1 MLQQS
6 RKGPVD
12 GPFRFWEDS
21 PKMATADKSTQGALH
36 SAVMHLLRPLVR
48 ILLNHGVPFA
58 TFAEI
63 ARWVYVEV
71 ADKEFGIEG
80 RKQTDSRISII
91 TGLTRKD
98 VARVKA
104 VEKPEDRAS
113 ALSYNR
119 AARVVSA
126 WARDYP
132 MEGTASGVAPLPLE
146 GSRRSLA
153 DLVRR
158 HSGDM
163 PVRAVVDE
171 LLRVGAI
178 RLRDSGEAE
187 LLHRHYLPPQGER
200 RKLVYLGDDVAD
212 LIATI
217 GHNLAAK
224 PADTMFQRKVFYDN
238 VPLEHL
244 PAVRAAA
251 RKRGEAA
258 IDALV
263 GEMAAH
269 DRDANPKV
277 AGTERYRAMVG
288 IYYHEELFAG
298 GEEAPSPAPDA
309 SRAKPKRSSGSKGNK

>member
-1 MLQQS
+1 
-6 RKGPVD
+6 
-12 GPFRFWEDS
+12 
-21 PKMATADKSTQGALH
+21 MAKAEKSTQGALH

-48 ILLNHGVPFA
+48 ILLNHGVPFS

-63 ARWVYVEV
+63 ARWAYVEV
-71 ADKEFGIEG
+71 ADNEFGIEG

-98 VARVKA
+98 VARIKN

-126 WARDYP
+126 WAREHP

-146 GSRRSLA
+146 GRKSVSE
-153 DLVRR
+153 LVRR

-178 RLRDSGEAE
+178 RIRDNGEAE

-217 GHNLAAK
+217 GHNLTAK
-224 PADTMFQRKVFYDN
+224 APNTMFQRKVFYDN

-244 PAVRAAA
+244 EAVRAVA

-263 GEMAAH
+263 NEMALH

-277 AGTERYRAMVG
+277 EGTKRYRTMVG
-288 IYYHEELFAG
+288 IYYHEELFAE
-298 GEEAPSPAPDA
+298 GEEPAATSVAGTPGKKK
-309 SRAKPKRSSGSKGNK
+309 AKP

>member
-1 MLQQS
+1 
-6 RKGPVD
+6 
-12 GPFRFWEDS
+12 
-21 PKMATADKSTQGALH
+21 MANAADTERRALH
-36 SAVMHLLRPLVR
+36 SAVMRLLRPLVR
-48 ILLNHGVPFA
+48 ILLNHGVPFN

-71 ADKEFGIEG
+71 ADREFGIEG
-80 RKQTDSRISII
+80 RKQTDSRVSVI

-98 VARVKA
+98 VARIKKLD
-104 VEKPEDRAS
+104 KPEDQAS

-126 WARDYP
+126 WAREHP

-146 GSRRSLA
+146 GRRSLA
-153 DLVRR
+153 ELIHR

-178 RLRDSGEAE
+178 RLRDEGHAE

-217 GHNLAAK
+217 GHNLEAPPDQAF
-224 PADTMFQRKVFYDN
+224 FQRKVFYDN
-238 VPLEHL
+238 IPQEHIA
-244 PAVRAAA
+244 AVRAVA
-251 RKRGEAA
+251 RKRGESA

-263 GEMAAH
+263 HDMASH
-269 DRDANPKV
+269 DRDATPRV
-277 AGTERYRAMVG
+277 DGTGRFRAMVG
-288 IYYHEELFAG
+288 IYYHEEMFMDG
-298 GEEAPSPAPDA
+298 QPDPAP
-309 SRAKPKRSSGSKGNK
+309 RRKRPPKSE